1 MKVKD
6 MENLERPREKMMFFG
21 PKYLSDKELVAI
33 ILKSGT
39 REKDV
44 MMLSEEVTSHK
55 NGGMKGLG
63 SASVEELMKIQG
75 LGCAK
80 ASVIVAAIELGRRVT
95 VTKTVGHGNIQ
106 GLKQVIEIFMAR
118 LSKMKKEV
126 FNIVML
132 DAKGNII
139 GIDEVSVGDLTS
151 SIVHPRETFYSAVKK
166 SASSIIC
173 VHNHPSGDPTP
184 SDEDIDTTKK
194 LAKAGKILGINLLD
208 HVVIGDGKYFS
219 MKEKGII

>member
-6 MENLERPREKMMFFG
+6 MENLERPGEKMMFFG

-55 NGGMKGLG
+55 NGGMKWLG

-95 VTKTVGHGNIQ
+95 VTKTVAHGNIQ

>member
-1 MKVKD
+1 
-6 MENLERPREKMMFFG
+6 
-21 PKYLSDKELVAI
+21 
-33 ILKSGT
+33 
-39 REKDV
+39 
-44 MMLSEEVTSHK
+44 
-55 NGGMKGLG
+55 
-63 SASVEELMKIQG
+63 
-75 LGCAK
+75 
-80 ASVIVAAIELGRRVT
+80 
-95 VTKTVGHGNIQ
+95 
-106 GLKQVIEIFMAR
+106 
-118 LSKMKKEV
+118 MKKEV

-184 SDEDIDTTKK
+184 SDDDIDTTKK
-194 LAKAGKILGINLLD
+194 LAKAGKILGITLLD

>member
-55 NGGMKGLG
+55 NGGMKWLG

-80 ASVIVAAIELGRRVT
+80 ASVIVAAIELSLI
-95 VTKTVGHGNIQ
+95 HIS
-106 GLKQVIEIFMAR
+106 E
-118 LSKMKKEV
+118 
-126 FNIVML
+126 
-132 DAKGNII
+132 
-139 GIDEVSVGDLTS
+139 
-151 SIVHPRETFYSAVKK
+151 
-166 SASSIIC
+166 
-173 VHNHPSGDPTP
+173 PTR
-184 SDEDIDTTKK
+184 
-194 LAKAGKILGINLLD
+194 
-208 HVVIGDGKYFS
+208 H
-219 MKEKGII
+219 

>member
-1 MKVKD
+1 M
-6 MENLERPREKMMFFG
+6 
-21 PKYLSDKELVAI
+21 
-33 ILKSGT
+33 
-39 REKDV
+39 
-44 MMLSEEVTSHK
+44 
-55 NGGMKGLG
+55 G

-95 VTKTVGHGNIQ
+95 VTKTVAHGNIQ

>member
-55 NGGMKGLG
+55 NGGMKWWG

-95 VTKTVGHGNIQ
+95 VTKTVAHGNIQ